1 MDWPPSE
8 REELLATIENSVD
21 RLTGVV
27 NDLLDASRLQ
37 AGEVS
42 VQAEVVALDE
52 AVSSALLAHPEA
64 VGAVQISVPED
75 LPPVQADRGLLER
88 VLVNPDRQ
96 RNHAWRQL

>member
-52 AVSSALLAHPEA
+52 AV
-64 VGAVQISVPED
+64 
-75 LPPVQADRGLLER
+75 
-88 VLVNPDRQ
+88 
-96 RNHAWRQL
+96 